1 MLKYIQSDIY
11 DEGVLFCSNI
21 KTVVKR
27 FLVIFLRVFQ
37 INDFPSTHHNLKKK
51 INLCAILEE
60 FRVKSLYE
68 AFIIQESIFSTII

>member
-21 KTVVKR
+21 KIVVKH
-27 FLVIFLRVFQ
+27 FLVIFL
-37 INDFPSTHHNLKKK
+37 SLKKK
-51 INLCAILEE
+51 INLCAVLKD

-68 AFIIQESIFSTII
+68 AFIIQE